1 MSELLYIPQDHKNI
15 IYSLLDIPS
24 LISLGSTCKHLNQ
37 EKTRIFHLVRR
48 VVDTYFYI
56 HRDDVGMIKN
66 WMNFPYESLFYEIY
80 LERLKKI
87 STKDIQMIYIPDTKH
102 VQSIIVHNQ
111 LREIKTDSNFYLHI
125 TFFTGYI
132 VGLPRPE
139 KREVLQKIFEY
150 LFSLKTMDKLEF
162 MYLNILFEDIYKS
175 LCHIFKDERDAETR
189 MFMIQQFEDKD
200 RSKFLTWLPL
210 DYDDIVSVVEIA
222 SLDLESSLIEYFL
235 DIYFEQFLDI
245 DNEKYMTNDGYL
257 GYISDCADDMY
268 YQLKMKYKSYS
279 YRYGDIVKEKYGEE
293 KYNRLLKVID
303 IRRKRCIENKY

>member
-1 MSELLYIPQDHKNI
+1 VK
-15 IYSLLDIPS
+15 
-24 LISLGSTCKHLNQ
+24 K
-37 EKTRIFHLVRR
+37 
-48 VVDTYFYI
+48 VVDSYFYI

-66 WMNFPYESLFYEIY
+66 WMNFPYENLFYEIY

-87 STKDIQMIYIPDTKH
+87 SAKDVQIVKISDTNHVH
-102 VQSIIVHNQ
+102 VQSIIVHHQ
-111 LREIKTDSNFYLHI
+111 LREIKTDDNFYLHI

-132 VGLPRPE
+132 VGLLKPE
-139 KREVLQKIFEY
+139 KHEVLKKIFEY

-200 RSKFLTWLPL
+200 RTKFLTWLPL
-210 DYDDIVSVVEIA
+210 DYNDIVSVVEIA

-245 DNEKYMTNDGYL
+245 DNEKYMTNDCHL
-257 GYISDCADDMY
+257 GYISHCADDMY
-268 YQLKMKYKSYS
+268 YQLEMKYKSYS
-279 YRYGDIVKEKYGEE
+279 YTYGDILKEKYGEE
-293 KYNRLLKVID
+293 KYNTLLKVLD
-303 IRRKRCIENKY
+303 TRRRRCIEDNKYFEI